1 MTAAGT
7 DDKRGYL
14 EEAIKAFGTA
24 IATNENEPKYL
35 VSRANAYAQIKD
47 AAKAQN
53 DMDSAIALA
62 PDNIDLL
69 VQKAKM
75 IAEAA

>member
-1 MTAAGT
+1 M
-7 DDKRGYL
+7 
-14 EEAIKAFGTA
+14 A

-75 IAEAA
+75 VAQAA

>member
-1 MTAAGT
+1 VT
-7 DDKRGYL
+7 
-14 EEAIKAFGTA
+14 
-24 IATNENEPKYL
+24 
-35 VSRANAYAQIKD
+35 
-47 AAKAQN
+47 KAQN